1 MLLIILLID
10 REDDLSSSAPLNEPE
25 SSNNGAVSRSR
36 SSDLLRSSSK
46 KESPEP
52 KKSHFNSLKQWGKNR
67 LKMIMPE
74 SKSTDNT
81 KSNDID
87 DINIYE
93 TVTMKRK
100 RSVER
105 EKKMQ
110 HERKPSCS
118 SSEKSSINVPVSNSS
133 VMDIAVKL
141 RDSSVSRRLR
151 RTGGNKDEPHSSS
164 GNWSASSES
173 GRASIGS
180 EITTT
185 TQPKSTTSAATS
197 SNSLHPPSSVNS
209 RRRYNINTSGSGSV
223 TSEGTLTPDIIHDLH
238 EDGETSS
245 VYSCDTE
252 GYYTS
257 FHMDSGL
264 KTLKEEDSPVT
275 PLHSSSAISQSDS
288 NTIVLSPENE
298 YELFGKGSTS
308 TTTSSAGT
316 VCTTLRAG
324 GSNRSLSIGPAVPE
338 RKSSLSKLSNKSAES
353 SLERDSSSDK
363 TGTVKR
369 SPANHKATVV
379 AMIHKQHEKGDIS
392 PDSGHNTSSSPIES
406 INSPNGMRSGSEFE
420 FSESSDMEGPD
431 RIERIRVKTAINSSR
446 IPSMCVITPQ
456 HSDDE
461 SIKSNN
467 FDTVQHKNSI
477 NMITDHKTENNN
489 NLHVTEIGSNNI
501 HRPKLELQLKP
512 QEFDPDIIKSTED
525 KNNVNPKIVVTPVNG
540 SNKLQLIN
548 VNPQSGYATVET
560 INLELKTEKE
570 NERKTIDTKTTSK
583 NIRAPS
589 PSGGTLTI
597 KQTSP
602 KPIQTQ
608 PIFKASLLPLNNMF
622 GRLKTNISNFAH
634 RRERSKS
641 PSKNITPPEEVA
653 SDPGEYVT
661 IADVRNNNE
670 KAYPND
676 VNRNLKSVL
685 SGKVRETE
693 YVSLNELPCNDS
705 EGNAQSPISSLER
718 KKRQGARVTLDA
730 DGKVIYSSDSLK
742 RKKGAHTTFEP
753 GPYVKKNT
761 SPSPSPLPEHRTLK
775 TIRPVTGQDA
785 TDSSRSLSPQL
796 GKFVIRASSRMST
809 ASEIVRMPPS
819 TIVTPTVRPMSP
831 KPTNSR
837 GAYVHI
843 QESLPLKK
851 DEGKNGISSH
861 KPQPQTK
868 LSKNNINKE
877 NRNNFPRKIKRSDS
891 YRLANSPILTTRKVI
906 NVEKLDI
913 EDLIEKEIA
922 AELWKERINYPPTVS
937 PVVSPK
943 LCEKQCHI
951 YSKAH
956 AQEMLLASPN
966 KIPIPRDSLEHRA
979 RVLSVSATDTEIW

>member
-1 MLLIILLID
+1 M
-10 REDDLSSSAPLNEPE
+10 APLNEPE
-25 SSNNGAVSRSR
+25 SSSKNGAVSRSK
-36 SSDLLRSSSK
+36 SSDLLRSSNNK

-74 SKSTDNT
+74 SKTTDNNNT

-87 DINIYE
+87 DMINIYE

-141 RDSSVSRRLR
+141 RDSSVQRRLR

-185 TQPKSTTSAATS
+185 TQPKSTTSATTS

-209 RRRYNINTSGSGSV
+209 RRRYNINTSASGSV

-264 KTLKEEDSPVT
+264 KTLKEEDTPVT
-275 PLHSSSAISQSDS
+275 PMHSSYAISQSDS
-288 NTIVLSPENE
+288 NTTVLSPENE

-353 SLERDSSSDK
+353 SLERDADSDK

-406 INSPNGMRSGSEFE
+406 INSPNGVRSGSEFE

-431 RIERIRVKTAINSSR
+431 RIERIRMKTAINSSR

-461 SIKSNN
+461 SVKSNN
-467 FDTVQHKNSI
+467 FDSVQHKNSI
-477 NMITDHKTENNN
+477 NMISDNKTENNN
-489 NLHVTEIGSNNI
+489 NNLHVPEIGSNNMN
-501 HRPKLELQLKP
+501 RSKLELHLKS

-525 KNNVNPKIVVTPVNG
+525 KSNINPKIVVTPVNG

-560 INLELKTEKE
+560 INIEMKMENKEDVSPKTA
-570 NERKTIDTKTTSK
+570 NTTTVSK

-589 PSGGTLTI
+589 PSGGTVTI
-597 KQTSP
+597 KGTSP

-622 GRLKTNISNFAH
+622 GKLKTNISNFAH

-641 PSKNITPPEEVA
+641 PNKIVMPPEEVA

-693 YVSLNELPCNDS
+693 YVSLNELPCNDP
-705 EGNAQSPISSLER
+705 EGNSQSPINSLER

-761 SPSPSPLPEHRTLK
+761 SPSASPLPEHRTLK

-785 TDSSRSLSPQL
+785 TDSCRSLSPQL

-819 TIVTPTVRPMSP
+819 TIVTPSVRPMSP

-851 DEGKNGISSH
+851 DEGKNGITSH
-861 KPQPQTK
+861 KYQPQTK
-868 LSKNNINKE
+868 LSKNHINKE
-877 NRNNFPRKIKRSDS
+877 NRNNFSRKIKRSDS

-922 AELWKERINYPPTVS
+922 AELWKERINYPPSVS

-956 AQEMLLASPN
+956 AQEMLLVSPN
-966 KIPIPRDSLEHRA
+966 KIPIPSDSLEHRA